1 MKIACAQMTSSHSL
15 GVNLH
20 EIESILARAKAEKAD
35 LICLPENCTRLTK
48 NQEELFKAAQTEDE
62 NEALSKLQ
70 ELTQRYGMMVS
81 IGSIALKDSK
91 DKLVNRSYLLG
102 PDGHIM
108 GYYDKIHLFQARL
121 PKGEIY
127 DEAKYFTKGQ
137 HEVLIKTDI
146 AKIGLSICF
155 DLRFPDHYTTLAQG
169 GAEIILI
176 PSSFTYPT
184 GKAHWEV
191 LTRARAIETGAFVIA
206 SAQCGTNDDGIKTYG
221 HSMII
226 SPWGDVLAEAKD
238 KPGIIYAD
246 LDFTEILKAQ
256 ERLPHL
262 KRHFP

>member
-20 EIESILARAKAEKAD
+20 EIESILTHAKEEKAD
-35 LICLPENCTRLTK
+35 FVCLPENCTRLTK
-48 NQEELFKAAQTEDE
+48 DQDALFNAAQTEEE
-62 NEALSKLQ
+62 NEALSKLKD
-70 ELTQRYGMMVS
+70 LTQRYGMMLS

-108 GYYDKIHLFQARL
+108 GYYDKVHLFQAKL

-137 HEVLIKTDI
+137 HEVLIETDK

-155 DLRFPDHYTTLAQG
+155 DLRFPDHYATLAMG

-184 GKAHWEV
+184 GKAHWEA
-191 LTRARAIETGAFVIA
+191 LTRARAIETGSFVVA
-206 SAQCGTNDDGIKTYG
+206 AAQCGTNDDGIKTYG

-226 SPWGDVLAEAKD
+226 SPWGEILASAKD
-238 KPGIIYAD
+238 KPEIIYAD
-246 LDFTEILKAQ
+246 IDFAEIKKAQ
-256 ERLPHL
+256 DRLPHL
-262 KRHFP
+262 KRCFS